1 MTHVS
6 WKKGIHQIVID
17 LQEGR
22 KMEVDIKERNKK
34 MAKLLAKVW
43 SDETFKKRLLS
54 DSRAV
59 LESEGIIVPPGV
71 EVKVLE
77 QTENV
82 AYFVIPIL
90 PNYASP
96 LMVEERVA
104 AQVWHQC
111 TLSSCI
117 P

>member
-1 MTHVS
+1 
-6 WKKGIHQIVID
+6 
-17 LQEGR
+17 
-22 KMEVDIKERNKK
+22 MEVDIKERNKK

-77 QTENV
+77 QTDTQL
-82 AYFVIPIL
+82 FMVIPIK
-90 PNYASP
+90 PEGVAAA
-96 LMVEERVA
+96 VWAEERMA
-104 AQVWHQC
+104 AGYQTPMC
-111 TLSSCI
+111 PCN
-117 P
+117 